1 MSYIVQ
7 ANIAKS
13 CLGIFEQDKRLLF
26 FPFLSLVT
34 ILSMLIGIP
43 LLIIYFSFGG
53 LDKIA
58 TVRFLD
64 QLAQYNLYLILILFL
79 IVYLAYLI
87 ISFFNAAQTFCVY
100 QLIKEGKMEIV
111 TGFYYA
117 AKNGYAILFWAT
129 IDTTVGFV
137 LGIVQDKTKGTVTK
151 IASILLEFSWHLF
164 TYFVIPLLVI
174 KKSDTISAIKE
185 SGRIFKE
192 TWGENVVANI
202 RLFIFF
208 LPYYLIAVG
217 ILLSPIYLRI
227 EYYVTSLLLTV
238 IGCFL
243 LLAIVLISSS
253 IQVILKTVLFL
264 YAEEGKIANG
274 FLRDSLDSMFVI
286 KNKKS

>member
-58 TVRFLD
+58 IVRFLD
-64 QLAQYNLYLILILFL
+64 QLAQYDLYLILILFL
-79 IVYLAYLI
+79 IIYLAYI
-87 ISFFNAAQTFCVY
+87 TISFLNAAQAFCVY
-100 QLIKEGKMEIV
+100 RLIKGGRMKII
-111 TGFYYA
+111 TGFYHA

-129 IDTTVGFV
+129 IDATVGFV
-137 LGIVQDKTKGTVTK
+137 LGIIKDKTKGTVTK
-151 IASILLEFSWHLF
+151 IVPVLIEFSWHLF

-174 KKSDTISAIKE
+174 KKLDTTSAIKE

-208 LPYYLIAVG
+208 LPYYLIAIG

-274 FLRDSLDSMFVI
+274 FLRDSLDSMFVT